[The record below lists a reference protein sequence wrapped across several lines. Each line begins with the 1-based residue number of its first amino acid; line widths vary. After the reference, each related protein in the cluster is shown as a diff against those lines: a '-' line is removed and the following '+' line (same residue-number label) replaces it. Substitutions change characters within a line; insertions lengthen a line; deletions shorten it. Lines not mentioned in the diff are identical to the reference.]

1 MSLLRHI
8 KEGLTGR
15 PDSVD
20 FAVTPEVRLS
30 GKGVRV
36 AREGPPLELSMG
48 DQRLWIL
55 PAGDA
60 VDGTTMAGCLL
71 FDPERYLNGI
81 AQSLRITAGEHLIL
95 DSEADHQR
103 QVFSN
108 PKEVGGR
115 RIELRHD
122 GQSLVLREPTL
133 GMEKWLTFGKETW
146 LRSINDH
153 RSLSALQARRHR
165 ALDRI
170 VEIYGGRLE
179 PLAPGVALD
188 VLQRVNR
195 LLEVEEQRLRDSS
208 GNVGAVV
215 QVPRERTP
223 IVIGDLHG
231 QVDNLLVI
239 LSENAFL
246 DAIESDQA
254 VLIFL
259 GDAVHRDDNPLEEM
273 DSSVLIL
280 DLILQMKLAYPSGVH
295 FLLGNH
301 ESFSPNVTKGGVPQG
316 ILWGRHVSQRRGDT
330 YRQALERFFGLSPL
344 VALSDDFAAC
354 HAGPPRMAVSFEKLV
369 DARRYP
375 DLQDELLWT
384 RQQTPGFPSGY
395 TASDV
400 RRFRRALGLD
410 AHSALIVGHYP
421 RDDDRSI
428 WFGAGKIRGH
438 HVVYSSRATEV
449 GVMTRVNGELVPLVH
464 EAEPLT
470 RWVNNR
476 VGHKSAKS
484 GSLKDNPP
492 RDPLKSL
499 PNVDP

>member
-8 KEGLTGR
+8 KERLTGH

-20 FAVTPEVRLS
+20 LAVTPEVRLT

-36 AREGPPLELSMG
+36 PREGPPLELSMG

-71 FDPERYLNGI
+71 FDPDRYLNGI
-81 AQSLRITAGEHLIL
+81 AQSLRVTVGERLIL

-108 PKEVGGR
+108 PREIAR
-115 RIELRHD
+115 RRVELRHE
-122 GQSLVLREPTL
+122 GRSLVLREPTPA
-133 GMEKWLTFGKETW
+133 KETW
-146 LRSINDH
+146 LRPINEH
-153 RSLSALQARRHR
+153 RSLNALQARRRR
-165 ALDRI
+165 ALERI
-170 VEIYGGRLE
+170 AESYGGPLQ
-179 PLAPGVALD
+179 PLAPAVALD
-188 VLQRVNR
+188 VLQRVNC
-195 LLEVEEQRLRDSS
+195 LIEVEEQRLRDSF

-215 QVPRERTP
+215 RVPRERTP
-223 IVIGDLHG
+223 IFIGDLHG

-239 LSENAFL
+239 LSENAFF
-246 DAIESDQA
+246 DALERDEA

-259 GDAVHRDDNPLEEM
+259 GDAVHRDDDALEDME
-273 DSSVLIL
+273 SSVLIL
-280 DLILQMKLAYPSGVH
+280 DLILQMKLAYPSSVH

-301 ESFSPNVTKGGVPQG
+301 ESFSAKVTKGGVPQG
-316 ILWGRHVSQRRGDT
+316 ILWERHVSERRGSA

-344 VALSDDFAAC
+344 IALSDDFVAC
-354 HAGPPRMAVSFEKLV
+354 HAGPPRTAVSFEKLV

-375 DLQDELLWT
+375 DIQDELLWT

-400 RRFRRALGLD
+400 RRFRRALGLGAD
-410 AHSALIVGHYP
+410 SALIVGHYP
-421 RDDDRSI
+421 RDNDRSI
-428 WFGAGKIRGH
+428 WFGAGNIRGH
-438 HVVYSSRATEV
+438 HVVYSSRPVEV
-449 GVMTRVNGELVPLVH
+449 GVVTRVNGELVPLIY

-470 RWVNNR
+470 RWINNR
-476 VGHKSAKS
+476 VG
-484 GSLKDNPP
+484 DNQC
-492 RDPLKSL
+492 
-499 PNVDP
+499 

>member
-1 MSLLRHI
+1 
-8 KEGLTGR
+8 
-15 PDSVD
+15 
-20 FAVTPEVRLS
+20 
-30 GKGVRV
+30 
-36 AREGPPLELSMG
+36 MG

-60 VDGTTMAGCLL
+60 VDGTTMAGCVL
-71 FDPERYLNGI
+71 FDPDRYLKGI
-81 AQSLRITAGEHLIL
+81 AQSLRVTIGERLIL

-108 PKEVGGR
+108 PREVAR
-115 RIELRHD
+115 RRVELRHE
-122 GQSLVLREPTL
+122 GQSLVLREPTP
-133 GMEKWLTFGKETW
+133 GKETW
-146 LRSINDH
+146 LRQTNDQ
-153 RSLSALQARRHR
+153 RSLEARRRR

-170 VEIYGGRLE
+170 AESYGGPLE
-179 PLAPGVALD
+179 PLAPAVALD

-195 LLEVEEQRLRDSS
+195 LLEVEEQRLRDSL

-215 QVPRERTP
+215 RVPRERTP
-223 IVIGDLHG
+223 IFIGDLHG

-246 DAIESDQA
+246 DAVERDEA

-259 GDAVHRDDNPLEEM
+259 GDAVHRDDNSLEEM

-316 ILWGRHVSQRRGDT
+316 ILWERHVSERRGDA

-344 VALSDDFAAC
+344 IALSDDFVAC
-354 HAGPPRMAVSFEKLV
+354 HAGPPRTPVSFEKLV

-400 RRFRRALGLD
+400 RRFRRALGLSAD
-410 AHSALIVGHYP
+410 AALIVGHYP
-421 RDDDRSI
+421 RDSVRTI
-428 WFGAGKIRGH
+428 WLGAGNIRGH
-438 HVVYSSRATEV
+438 HVLYSSRAVEV
-449 GVMTRVNGELVPLVH
+449 GVIARVNGELVPLIY

-470 RWVNNR
+470 RWINNR
-476 VGHKSAKS
+476 VG
-484 GSLKDNPP
+484 DNQC
-492 RDPLKSL
+492 
-499 PNVDP
+499 